1 MTRGETLT
9 WRLARLQVR
18 DCLSNISFTKLSFRK
33 QDRNLLLLR
42 RFFRTGNYAEEHM
55 TEPRIIVTSLL
66 SLALAGPAIAASDG
80 AYGMHRAHRDGRVIP
95 RVPTKDFGMKSP
107 AYYPWQLG
115 TYDDG
120 NYLASPDDLRV
131 PPSANGG

>member
-1 MTRGETLT
+1 
-9 WRLARLQVR
+9 
-18 DCLSNISFTKLSFRK
+18 
-33 QDRNLLLLR
+33 
-42 RFFRTGNYAEEHM
+42 M
-55 TEPRIIVTSLL
+55 TEPRIIVTGLL
-66 SLALAGPAIAASDG
+66 SLALAGPAIATSDG

-95 RVPTKDFGMKSP
+95 RVPTKDLGIKSP